1 MILSYYCNIHHYNL
15 NNTISQVYL
24 DMFLLGMGLVLSL
37 GRFHHT
43 SDLLDKLCSTVT
55 FLDCY
60 NIQEYNLSNTIS
72 HVYLGM
78 FLLGM
83 GLVLFLGQKDHKSD
97 LLDKLCSSVI
107 LLDCF
112 NIQEYKTNNTVLQIY
127 LDVFLLGM
135 EQVFSLGHHTSVLL
149 DKVGI

>member
-1 MILSYYCNIHHYNL
+1 MFLFDIELALFLYYFYHTSVLLDRFCNEMILSYYCNIHH
-15 NNTISQVYL
+15 
-24 DMFLLGMGLVLSL
+24 
-37 GRFHHT
+37 
-43 SDLLDKLCSTVT
+43 
-55 FLDCY
+55 
-60 NIQEYNLSNTIS
+60 YNLSNTIS